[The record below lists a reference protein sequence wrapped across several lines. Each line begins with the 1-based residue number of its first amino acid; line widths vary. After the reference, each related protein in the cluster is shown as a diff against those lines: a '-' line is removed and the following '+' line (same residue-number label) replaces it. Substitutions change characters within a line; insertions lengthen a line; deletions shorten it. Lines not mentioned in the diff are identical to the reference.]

1 VEEEGDEANEAEQAA
16 GAPDR
21 FSALLALYVAA
32 GSGAW
37 WTEGSSAVPAS
48 LLAGT
53 GLPDGERF
61 VGLLDKARSGWRSV
75 VELRL

>member
-1 VEEEGDEANEAEQAA
+1 VEEEGHEANETEQAG

-21 FSALLALYVAA
+21 FSALLALYATA

-48 LLAGT
+48 LLGGT

-61 VGLLDKARSGWRSV
+61 VGLLDKARNGWPSV

>member
-1 VEEEGDEANEAEQAA
+1 
-16 GAPDR
+16 
-21 FSALLALYVAA
+21 LLALYATA

-61 VGLLDKARSGWRSV
+61 VGLLDKARNGWPSV